1 MNNIGKNNFEFT
13 GIQAGTKVLVTREGF
28 EWEER
33 IFLTSIQGAWYP
45 YICVALDYEDDYQS
59 GRPFEVMTW
68 FDLKEI
74 EGEKTIV
81 LPQLHFSGHSNA
93 V

>member
-1 MNNIGKNNFEFT
+1 MARTHLPDIHPRCM
-13 GIQAGTKVLVTREGF
+13 VSLY
-28 EWEER
+28 
-33 IFLTSIQGAWYP
+33 LCSYS
-45 YICVALDYEDDYQS
+45 YEDDYLR
-59 GRPFEVMTW
+59 GEAFEVSTW

-81 LPQLHFSGHSNA
+81 LPPLHFSGHSNA